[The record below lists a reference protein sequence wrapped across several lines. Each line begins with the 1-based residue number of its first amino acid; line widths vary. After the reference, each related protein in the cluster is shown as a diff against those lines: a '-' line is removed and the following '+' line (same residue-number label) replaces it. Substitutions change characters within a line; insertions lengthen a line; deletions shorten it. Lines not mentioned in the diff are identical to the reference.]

1 MTAGDSQWQCGMT
14 AWPWTRFYCAQGEG
28 LEMISVAVSLN
39 GVEEKGQDEV
49 TDYPGV
55 DVAALCSR

>member
-1 MTAGDSQWQCGMT
+1 MT
-14 AWPWTRFYCAQGEG
+14 AWPWARFYCAQGEG